1 MRLTAVILFGAPVG
15 AGVLVGYLCGGR
27 LSGLSAV
34 RLRRLWLLW
43 LAAALQIL
51 QLTTTQVWPAG
62 LGGPARVALLAGTFV
77 TGLAWLAL
85 NTPDRPGVMQFAV
98 WTIAA
103 GGILNGVAVAAN
115 GRMPYNRSAAAT
127 AGLRPGTLTAKNI
140 AAGAH
145 TRVPALGDIIPVAA
159 VHAVLSVGDLLI
171 IAGVIGLIA
180 SAMGQGRP
188 GRRGQS
194 RNDTRLRPLTP
205 TENPT

>member
-1 MRLTAVILFGAPVG
+1 MRLTVLILFGAPVG

-34 RLRRLWLLW
+34 RLRRIWLLW

-51 QLTTTQVWPAG
+51 QLTTPAWPAG
-62 LGGPARVALLAGTFV
+62 LGSPARMALLAGTFV
-77 TGLAWLAL
+77 TGLVWLAL
-85 NTPDRPGVMQFAV
+85 NTSDRPRVLQLSV
-98 WTIAA
+98 WTVAA